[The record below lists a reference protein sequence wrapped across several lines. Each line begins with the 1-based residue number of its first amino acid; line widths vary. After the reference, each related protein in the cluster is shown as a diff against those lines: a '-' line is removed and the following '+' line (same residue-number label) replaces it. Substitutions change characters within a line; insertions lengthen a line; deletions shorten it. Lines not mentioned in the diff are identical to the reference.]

1 MHTFSCAVQSVAIG
15 DMTLRFDA
23 DPDDYS
29 MCRVYVGDH
38 VATFNRNGML
48 IGVEEIE
55 PPKDPDAP
63 VEDPAPEAESDPSA
77 MAFPSE
83 PEPLSPKATP

>member
-1 MHTFSCAVQSVAIG
+1 
-15 DMTLRFDA
+15 
-23 DPDDYS
+23 
-29 MCRVYVGDH
+29 
-38 VATFNRNGML
+38 ML